1 MDFSRAVK
9 GTLTRDGVLREI
21 DSQSDVEFGR
31 HLNAVEKTSLF
42 ARFSPALIQNRIDQV
57 FISSKIFFSIICAI
71 LVRFRCPEV
80 FGISFQQT

>member
-31 HLNAVEKTSLF
+31 HLNALEKTSLF
-42 ARFSPALIQNRIDQV
+42 AKFSPAFIQNRIEQV
-57 FISSKIFFSIICAI
+57 FILSKMFFPIICAT
-71 LVRFRCPEV
+71 LVWFRCPEV